1 MIVYHGSSN
10 KNLRF
15 NPKKP
20 LLFFTTN
27 KEDAKDNTNNDSQM
41 NKTTFKATKEKKKLT
56 DSIYKGQSF
65 NFNIYTKGL
74 GIQTVKTTM
83 PKENNNK

>member
-27 KEDAKDNTNNDSQM
+27 KEDAKDWADRVILGGKR
-41 NKTTFKATKEKKKLT
+41 NKGSYVYSAELNFKHLYEEGDDFNPEYAEYENSEEKGCC
-56 DSIYKGQSF
+56 S
-65 NFNIYTKGL
+65 
-74 GIQTVKTTM
+74 
-83 PKENNNK
+83 